1 MTAEVDTRTTDTGP
15 DLLTHWEQAEESHRV
30 LQASVGSLI
39 AHVFLV
45 AFFIFLFSLPGPK
58 PIPFNEVT
66 ADLRRAVHLTAPPKE
81 LTQKEPNKGK
91 VAKEVTV
98 EELLATKAHVPTPPA
113 PAAVR
118 AFKAPPASPP
128 PAPQP
133 KTPVLLPEA
142 PKILATA
149 EPPSQLP
156 PGMGPQQATPPPK
169 PQAEPPKLA
178 FETPGQG
185 GTAPA
190 QAPGMPKIAT
200 PKGTVDETV
209 HSVARGAGGTGGL
222 TVGDTDSIPSLRDEL
237 NEKPTPGVAKS
248 SLELLSDPQGVDFK
262 PYLIRILATV
272 RRNWMS
278 IIPESARLGRRG
290 RVLLQFIVSKDG
302 SVPKLVIA
310 MPSGADALDRAAVAG
325 VSASVPFPPLPA
337 EFKGN
342 EVRLQFAFTYN
353 LK

>member
-15 DLLTHWEQAEESHRV
+15 DLLTHWEEAEDSRRI
-30 LQASVGSLI
+30 LSAGVGSLVTHI
-39 AHVFLV
+39 FLV
-45 AFFIFLFSLPGPK
+45 GFFIFLFSLPAPK
-58 PIPFNEVT
+58 PIPLSEIT
-66 ADLRRAVHLTAPPKE
+66 ADLRKAVHLTDPPKD
-81 LTQKEPNKGK
+81 LTQKDPNKGK

-98 EELLATKAHVPTPPA
+98 EELLAKKAHVPTPPA
-113 PAAVR
+113 PAATR
-118 AFKAPPASPP
+118 AFKAPPPV
-128 PAPQP
+128 PAPMPQP
-133 KTPVLLPEA
+133 KPPVLLPEA
-142 PKILATA
+142 PKIVASA
-149 EPPSQLP
+149 QPPTTLP
-156 PGMGPQQATPPPK
+156 PGVGPEQVAPPPK
-169 PQAEPPKLA
+169 TQSEPPKLA

-185 GTAPA
+185 GTAPT
-190 QAPGMPKIAT
+190 QAPGMPRIAT

-222 TVGDTDSIPSLRDEL
+222 TVGDTDSIPSLADEL
-237 NEKPTPGVAKS
+237 RQAPAPGINKS

-290 RVLLQFIVSKDG
+290 RVVLQFIVSKDG

-310 MPSGADALDRAAVAG
+310 LPSGADALDRAAVAG
-325 VSASVPFPPLPA
+325 VSASTPFPPLPT
-337 EFKGN
+337 EFKGR

-353 LK
+353 MK